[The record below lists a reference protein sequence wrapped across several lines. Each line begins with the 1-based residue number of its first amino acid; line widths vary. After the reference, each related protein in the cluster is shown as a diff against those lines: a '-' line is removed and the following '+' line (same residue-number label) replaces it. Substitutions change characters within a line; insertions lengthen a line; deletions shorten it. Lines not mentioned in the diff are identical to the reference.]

1 MKTHIQIALVI
12 VMILYLLWALGLL
25 VAPEMVHTSLSTG
38 PFDASSSAMFGAGLF
53 AFVLVFMV
61 AVHEPTRELVFVS
74 ATGLLFFG
82 VTAAYQIFI
91 SKTMPQHPGTV
102 FTLIINL
109 GVAVYLLITLSES
122 VMSAMTAPA
131 SGGAKTVKKKKKK
144 KQAKTAKRRR

>member
-1 MKTHIQIALVI
+1 MKSHIQIALVI

-25 VAPEMVHTSLSTG
+25 VAPETVHNSLSTG

-82 VTAAYQIFI
+82 LTAAYQIFI
-91 SKTMPQHPGTV
+91 SKTMPQHPVTV

-122 VMSAMTAPA
+122 VMSATAAPA
-131 SGGAKTVKKKKKK
+131 SKRTKAVKKKKK